1 MAAPEFIYHMTPRA
15 DWEGAPP
22 DRAFA
27 AATLATEGFIHCT
40 AEPERLLQVANRFYR
55 TTAGEWLILRVAAA
69 QLTAPLRW
77 EEADGYLF
85 PHIYGPIDRQA
96 IVAVTPFPRCG
107 EEFILPAFLGAQ
119 SL

>member
-1 MAAPEFIYHMTPRA
+1 MAAPALIYHMTPRVH
-15 DWEGAPP
+15 WEDAPP

-27 AATLATEGFIHCT
+27 AATLTTEGFIHCT

-55 TTAGEWLILRVAAA
+55 AAAGEWLILSVAAA

-77 EEADGYLF
+77 EEADGHLF

-107 EEFILPAFLGAQ
+107 EKFVLPALWDAQ
-119 SL
+119 AL